1 MIIFIQNLMNYQEI
15 SGFLSIFTFSF
26 ILHFVIFYLF
36 NLFYPNVNI
45 LKLVNNNYYF
55 FLYSLFVFTLF
66 WYVKH
71 PIYLE
76 DVYIKT
82 KIDNIEINISG
93 DVVNL
98 VYNKW
103 GTTAAFVVG
112 VRFASVMLHKVN
124 IGVLPKIGLAT
135 FSGGG
140 CVVGYKIAQNV
151 YNPVNSS
158 ITGGITTKTGPI
170 NIEMTLPIPNNI
182 ATDPSNAQVLSKKI
196 LDLFNIKLDSQTGF
210 TSIKNTYPDIKAN
223 IITTNSNAVEIS
235 ETNQSIDTSQV
246 LTALTEQNPDWRN
259 QFDVTISSPLEPN
272 SSLFNLFLDQLMNVT
287 MLEFIILYLYIMFLF
302 IIACK
307 FIININNNTTIFKFF
322 NKFLIGR
329 LIFKFINYIINTWK
343 NSSNIWLY
351 YISFTLILFHILVII
366 GLLHLLTILTHFS

>member
-1 MIIFIQNLMNYQEI
+1 MIILIQNLMNHQEI
-15 SGFLSIFTFSF
+15 FGFVSIFTFSF
-26 ILHFVIFYLF
+26 ILHIVIFFLF

-55 FLYSLFVFTLF
+55 FLYSLFVFILF
-66 WYVKH
+66 WYSKDT
-71 PIYLE
+71 IYLE

-82 KIDNIEINISG
+82 KIDNVEINVSG
-93 DVVNL
+93 DAVKL
-98 VYNKW
+98 LYDKW
-103 GTTAAFVVG
+103 GTTAAFVAG
-112 VRFASVMLHKVN
+112 VRFASVILHKVN
-124 IGVLPKIGLAT
+124 IGVAPKIGIAT

-140 CVVGYKIAQNV
+140 CVMGYKIAQNL

-170 NIEMTLPIPNNI
+170 SIEMTLPNNI
-182 ATDPSNAQVLSKKI
+182 ATDPNNAQVLSKKI
-196 LDLFNIKLDSQTGF
+196 LVLFNIKLDSQTGF

-235 ETNQSIDTSQV
+235 ETNQSINTSQV

-259 QFDVTISSPLEPN
+259 QFDITISSPLEPN

-307 FIININNNTTIFKFF
+307 FIININNNTTIFIFL

-329 LIFKFINYIINTWK
+329 LIFKFINFIINTWK

-351 YISFTLILFHILVII
+351 YISFTLILFHIFVII
-366 GLLHLLTILTHFS
+366 GLLHLLTILTNFT

>member
-1 MIIFIQNLMNYQEI
+1 MIILIQNLMNHQEI
-15 SGFLSIFTFSF
+15 FGFVSIFTFSF
-26 ILHFVIFYLF
+26 ILHIVIFFLF

-55 FLYSLFVFTLF
+55 FLYSLFVFILF
-66 WYVKH
+66 WYSKDT
-71 PIYLE
+71 IYLE

-82 KIDNIEINISG
+82 KIDNVEINVSG
-93 DVVNL
+93 DAVKL
-98 VYNKW
+98 LYDKW
-103 GTTAAFVVG
+103 GTTAAFVAG
-112 VRFASVMLHKVN
+112 VRFASVILHKVN
-124 IGVLPKIGLAT
+124 IGVAPKIGIAT

-140 CVVGYKIAQNV
+140 CVMGYKIAQNF

-170 NIEMTLPIPNNI
+170 SIEMTLPNNI
-182 ATDPSNAQVLSKKI
+182 ATDPNNAQVLSKKI
-196 LDLFNIKLDSQTGF
+196 LVLFNIKLDSQTGF

-235 ETNQSIDTSQV
+235 ETNQSINTSQV

-259 QFDVTISSPLEPN
+259 QFDITISSPLEPN

-307 FIININNNTTIFKFF
+307 FIININNNTTIFIFL

-329 LIFKFINYIINTWK
+329 LIFKFINFIINTWK

-351 YISFTLILFHILVII
+351 YISFTLILFHIFVII
-366 GLLHLLTILTHFS
+366 GLLHLLTILTNFT

>member
-1 MIIFIQNLMNYQEI
+1 MND
-15 SGFLSIFTFSF
+15 
-26 ILHFVIFYLF
+26 
-36 NLFYPNVNI
+36 
-45 LKLVNNNYYF
+45 NYYF

-66 WYVKH
+66 CYVKH

>member
-1 MIIFIQNLMNYQEI
+1 MIILIQNLMNHQEI
-15 SGFLSIFTFSF
+15 FGFVSIFTFSF
-26 ILHFVIFYLF
+26 ILHIVIFFLF

-55 FLYSLFVFTLF
+55 FLYSLFVFILF
-66 WYVKH
+66 WYSKDT
-71 PIYLE
+71 IYLE

-82 KIDNIEINISG
+82 KIDNVEINVSG
-93 DVVNL
+93 DAVKL
-98 VYNKW
+98 LYDKW
-103 GTTAAFVVG
+103 GTTAAFVAG
-112 VRFASVMLHKVN
+112 VRFASVILHKVN
-124 IGVLPKIGLAT
+124 IGVAPKIGIAT

-140 CVVGYKIAQNV
+140 CVMGYKIAQNL

-170 NIEMTLPIPNNI
+170 SIEMTLPNNI
-182 ATDPSNAQVLSKKI
+182 ATDPNNAQVLSKKI
-196 LDLFNIKLDSQTGF
+196 LMLFNIKLYSQTGF

-235 ETNQSIDTSQV
+235 ETNQSINTSQV

-259 QFDVTISSPLEPN
+259 QFDITISSPLEPN

-307 FIININNNTTIFKFF
+307 FIININNNTTIFIFL

-329 LIFKFINYIINTWK
+329 LIFKFINFIINTWK

-351 YISFTLILFHILVII
+351 YISFTLILFHIFVII
-366 GLLHLLTILTHFS
+366 GLLHLLTILTNFT

>member
-1 MIIFIQNLMNYQEI
+1 MIILIQNLMNHQEI
-15 SGFLSIFTFSF
+15 FGFVSIFTFSF
-26 ILHFVIFYLF
+26 ILHIVIFFLF

-55 FLYSLFVFTLF
+55 FLYSLFVFILF
-66 WYVKH
+66 WYSKDT
-71 PIYLE
+71 IYLE

-82 KIDNIEINISG
+82 KIDNVEINVSG
-93 DVVNL
+93 DAVKL
-98 VYNKW
+98 LYDKW
-103 GTTAAFVVG
+103 GTTAAFVAG
-112 VRFASVMLHKVN
+112 VRFASVILHKVN
-124 IGVLPKIGLAT
+124 IGVAPKIGIAT

-140 CVVGYKIAQNV
+140 CVMGYKIAQNL

-170 NIEMTLPIPNNI
+170 SIEMTLPNNI
-182 ATDPSNAQVLSKKI
+182 ATDPNNAQVLSKKI
-196 LDLFNIKLDSQTGF
+196 LMLFNIKLYSQTGF

-235 ETNQSIDTSQV
+235 ETNQSINTGQV

-259 QFDVTISSPLEPN
+259 QFDITISSPLEPN

-307 FIININNNTTIFKFF
+307 FIININNNTTIFIFL

-329 LIFKFINYIINTWK
+329 LIFKFINFIINTWK

-351 YISFTLILFHILVII
+351 YISFTLILFHIFVII
-366 GLLHLLTILTHFS
+366 GLLHLLTILTNFT

>member
-1 MIIFIQNLMNYQEI
+1 MIILIQNLMNHQEI
-15 SGFLSIFTFSF
+15 FGFVSIFTFSF
-26 ILHFVIFYLF
+26 ILHIVIFFLF

-55 FLYSLFVFTLF
+55 FLYSLFVFILF
-66 WYVKH
+66 WYSKDT
-71 PIYLE
+71 IYLE

-82 KIDNIEINISG
+82 KIDNVEINVSG
-93 DVVNL
+93 DAVKL
-98 VYNKW
+98 LYDKW
-103 GTTAAFVVG
+103 GTTATFVAG
-112 VRFASVMLHKVN
+112 VRFASVILHKVN
-124 IGVLPKIGLAT
+124 IGVAPKIGIAT

-140 CVVGYKIAQNV
+140 CIMGYKIAQNL

-170 NIEMTLPIPNNI
+170 SIEMTLPNNI
-182 ATDPSNAQVLSKKI
+182 ATDPNNAQVLSKKI
-196 LDLFNIKLDSQTGF
+196 LVLFNIKLDSQTGF

-235 ETNQSIDTSQV
+235 ETNQSINTSQV

-259 QFDVTISSPLEPN
+259 QFDITISSPLEPN

-307 FIININNNTTIFKFF
+307 FIININNNTTIFIFL

-329 LIFKFINYIINTWK
+329 LIFKFINFIINTWK

-351 YISFTLILFHILVII
+351 YISFTLILFHIFVII
-366 GLLHLLTILTHFS
+366 GLLHLLTILTNFT

>member
-1 MIIFIQNLMNYQEI
+1 MIILIQNLMNHQEI
-15 SGFLSIFTFSF
+15 FGFVSIFTFSF
-26 ILHFVIFYLF
+26 ILHIVIFFLF

-55 FLYSLFVFTLF
+55 FLYSLFVFILF
-66 WYVKH
+66 WYSKDT
-71 PIYLE
+71 IYLE

-82 KIDNIEINISG
+82 KIDNVEINVSG
-93 DVVNL
+93 DAVKL
-98 VYNKW
+98 LYDKW
-103 GTTAAFVVG
+103 GTTATFVAG
-112 VRFASVMLHKVN
+112 VRFASVILHKVN
-124 IGVLPKIGLAT
+124 IGVAPKIGIAT

-140 CVVGYKIAQNV
+140 CVMGYKIAQNL

-170 NIEMTLPIPNNI
+170 SIEMTLPNNI
-182 ATDPSNAQVLSKKI
+182 ATDPNNAQVLSKKI
-196 LDLFNIKLDSQTGF
+196 LVLFNIKLDSQTGF

-235 ETNQSIDTSQV
+235 ETNQSINTSQV

-259 QFDVTISSPLEPN
+259 QFDITISSPLEPN

-307 FIININNNTTIFKFF
+307 FIININNNTTIFIFL

-329 LIFKFINYIINTWK
+329 LIFKFINFIINTWK

-351 YISFTLILFHILVII
+351 YISFTLILFHIFVII
-366 GLLHLLTILTHFS
+366 GLLHLLTILTNFT